1 MKKLVFIFVILFTLL
16 VSTGCK
22 SQENTIRFNPKIDG
36 VTTETADAGE
46 TANPDKNVDDKSS
59 DKGSDA
65 AAVTPTE
72 DETVLSITSF
82 EGDKLDT
89 NVGYHVV
96 RGTTPK
102 NTHSIKVNDYTLI
115 RYIPGQ
121 TQWNY
126 IASAAAGTMVKGE
139 NKYTVTAFDAQDNQI
154 SSKDFTILYNEPES
168 LPAVGVSGWFIFG
181 ISILISASYF
191 AIKRLKKA
199 LSKNVL

>member
-16 VSTGCK
+16 LNTGCK
-22 SQENTIRFNPKIDG
+22 SRDNTIRFNPKIDG
-36 VTTETADAGE
+36 VTTETAGTDEVSDDGD
-46 TANPDKNVDDKSS
+46 TASDDNADKTIV
-59 DKGSDA
+59 A
-65 AAVTPTE
+65 AADDNTE
-72 DETVLSITSF
+72 LAVTSF

-102 NTHSIKVNDYTLI
+102 NTQSIKINDYTLI

-126 IASAAAGTMVKGE
+126 IASAMAGTMTKGE
-139 NKYTVTAFDAQDNQI
+139 NKYTVTSFDALNNQI
-154 SSKDFTILYNEPES
+154 GSKDFTILYNEPES
-168 LPAVGVSGWFIFG
+168 LPAVGANGWFIFG

-191 AIKRLKKA
+191 MIRRLRKIFA
-199 LSKNVL
+199 KNIL